1 MEPYVVHE
9 ATGFGPKSVKR
20 LDVIEPAILPDQFPV
35 EFRVYV
41 AFRFMK
47 RPEETGMTP
56 GVAMLATL
64 RVCKLELP
72 ETVRDVRVP
81 TDVIFPWAVWS
92 WDAEKAPIVTFA
104 VFRLLRADAFPMN
117 RFEDEIP

>member
-1 MEPYVVHE
+1 
-9 ATGFGPKSVKR
+9 
-20 LDVIEPAILPDQFPV
+20 
-35 EFRVYV
+35 
-41 AFRFMK
+41 MK

-64 RVCKLELP
+64 RVWRFEVP
-72 ETVRDVRVP
+72 ETVSPVRVP

-104 VFRLLRADAFPMN
+104 VFRLLRAEAFPTN
-117 RFEDEIP
+117 KFEDEIP